1 MNNRQTNHLNKL
13 QIVALTYE
21 FHLHYKKQLNYKKNE
36 KVTKITKHSNL
47 VRLICQR

>member
-1 MNNRQTNHLNKL
+1 MKDSNHLNKL

-21 FHLHYKKQLNYKKNE
+21 RHLFFKKQLNYKKNE